1 MEELLQ
7 QFHERRAALLPA
19 TGKRPN
25 RYPDELR
32 QIAVAYRGEALR
44 RGVARGVMAAS
55 LGLSAATVESW
66 GREQAL
72 ATEKTPAPAPPRL
85 RRIEVVD
92 LPVPATT
99 LCVIGPR
106 GLRAEGLSIEQV
118 AVLFERLAC

>member
-25 RYPDELR
+25 RYPGELR
-32 QIAVAYRGEALR
+32 QIAVAYRSEALR

-55 LGLSAATVESW
+55 LGVSATTVESW
-66 GREQAL
+66 WREQAV
-72 ATEKTPAPAPPRL
+72 ATEKTPAPPRL

-92 LPVPATT
+92 LPVPPTT